1 MRWLRAFLGASILH
15 PIMLFTFRSR
25 ALLAMATLLSATA
38 CSDEKPN
45 AQCPAFETCGGDVTG
60 TWSISGS
67 CVEGNLRAA
76 ANLRPELPVACQ
88 GIYKDVSGTMSGSVT
103 FDDGTAAVD
112 TALTITSEISVDAGC
127 AAALGVS
134 KLDSASCES
143 FGSALSAKQLHD
155 GAECEFSGNRCRCVA
170 HDVRTETGT
179 RTYQVANSRITYS
192 GSDDYLDVCVK
203 SDSMRARQFN
213 RQLVATIFIDA
224 QKQ

>member
-1 MRWLRAFLGASILH
+1 MLHLMMRLL
-15 PIMLFTFRSR
+15 FRSR
-25 ALLAMATLLSATA
+25 ALLAMVTLVTATA
-38 CSDEKPN
+38 CSDEKPT
-45 AQCPAFETCGGDVTG
+45 AQCPAFETCGGDVSG

-88 GIYKDVSGTMSGSVT
+88 GMYKDVSGEMSGSVK

-112 TALTITSEISVDAGC
+112 TTLTITSQISFDAGC
-127 AAALGVS
+127 AAALGVA
-134 KLDSASCES
+134 KLDSASCED

-155 GAECEFSGNRCRCVA
+155 GAECEFSGDRCRCVA
-170 HDVRTETGT
+170 HDVRTESGT

-192 GSDDYLDVCVK
+192 GSDDYLDFCIK

-224 QKQ
+224 RMQ